1 MTHIHYEDECSRYIT
16 IGCVEK
22 VLCMLAC
29 WVEDPN
35 GDNFQKHLA
44 RIPDYLWLAE
54 DGMKMQSFGSQLWD
68 TSFAIQAM
76 LACSM
81 NDEELCDVLRKG
93 HDFIKSSQ
101 VKDDPQ
107 GDFKSLDK
115 LRDYLDF
122 TPDHEL
128 ITALVE
134 RWRPETST
142 FHLYH
147 GEATITLE
155 DVHFLTGLSI
165 VGVLVESQRRI
176 PTVDSDLQIYVE
188 QLLRKKPSTADLSAG
203 RVKMTWL
210 RNHFGT
216 IRGDADQETIEQH
229 CRAYILDFF
238 GSCIFADRSGSH
250 ASLFFLPLLEDMIQI
265 GEGCALLEAM
275 SWGHIGGDRG
285 GVGVERV
292 GVERV
297 GVGRGGVVMGG
308 VTWEFDSE
316 AGTPEELA
324 EVEEARRQ
332 FYMNRI
338 RVKPSSD
345 LLWRMQFLRE
355 KKFKQTIP
363 PVRIKEDEVIT
374 FEKAKIAV
382 KRGAHFFSALQS
394 NHGHW
399 PAENSGPLFFLPPLI
414 ICLYIT
420 GHLDSVLSVEHRTEI
435 LRYIYNHQNED
446 GGWGLHIEGQSA
458 MFCTTL
464 SYICMRILGEGPEG
478 GRDNA
483 CERARDWILDH
494 GGATYI
500 PSWGKTWLS
509 ILGVYDWSGTNPMPP
524 ELWLLPSFLPMNL
537 GKMMCYT
544 RLVYMPMSYLYG
556 KRFVGPITVL
566 VQQLRRELHTQSYD
580 QIDWKNTR
588 HLCFQEDLYY
598 PHPLI
603 QDLIWD
609 GLNMFVEPVLNR
621 WPLNKLIR
629 KKALAVAMKH
639 VHYEDEISCY
649 ITIGCIEKVLCM
661 LACWVEDPNGDY
673 FQKHLARV
681 PEYLWVAED
690 GMKMHLACGIDD
702 KEIGDVLRKGHE
714 FIKSSQVKDDPQGD
728 FKSMYR
734 HISKGSWTFSTK
746 IMDGKSQT
754 ALLKVLNPTEFF
766 EDIVVNKEYVE
777 CTGSAISS
785 IVEFKKLYPGHR
797 GKEIDKFIKGAV
809 RYLEATQNH
818 EGGWYGE
825 WGICFTYGT
834 FFALGG
840 LIAAGKSYNNSF
852 AIRKGVDFLLSIQ
865 QSDGGWGESYL
876 SCPHKR
882 YVPLKGNRSN
892 LVQTAWGMMG
902 LIHGG
907 QMDRY
912 PTPLHRA
919 AKLLIN
925 SQMEDGDF
933 PKQELAGVYV
943 KNSMLHYAAYRNI
956 FPLWALAEYSKRITS
971 CQK

>member
-1 MTHIHYEDECSRYIT
+1 
-16 IGCVEK
+16 
-22 VLCMLAC
+22 
-29 WVEDPN
+29 
-35 GDNFQKHLA
+35 
-44 RIPDYLWLAE
+44 
-54 DGMKMQSFGSQLWD
+54 
-68 TSFAIQAM
+68 
-76 LACSM
+76 
-81 NDEELCDVLRKG
+81 
-93 HDFIKSSQ
+93 
-101 VKDDPQ
+101 
-107 GDFKSLDK
+107 
-115 LRDYLDF
+115 
-122 TPDHEL
+122 
-128 ITALVE
+128 
-134 RWRPETST
+134 
-142 FHLYH
+142 
-147 GEATITLE
+147 
-155 DVHFLTGLSI
+155 
-165 VGVLVESQRRI
+165 
-176 PTVDSDLQIYVE
+176 
-188 QLLRKKPSTADLSAG
+188 
-203 RVKMTWL
+203 
-210 RNHFGT
+210 
-216 IRGDADQETIEQH
+216 
-229 CRAYILDFF
+229 
-238 GSCIFADRSGSH
+238 
-250 ASLFFLPLLEDMIQI
+250 
-265 GEGCALLEAM
+265 
-275 SWGHIGGDRG
+275 
-285 GVGVERV
+285 
-292 GVERV
+292 
-297 GVGRGGVVMGG
+297 
-308 VTWEFDSE
+308 
-316 AGTPEELA
+316 
-324 EVEEARRQ
+324 
-332 FYMNRI
+332 
-338 RVKPSSD
+338 
-345 LLWRMQFLRE
+345 
-355 KKFKQTIP
+355 
-363 PVRIKEDEVIT
+363 
-374 FEKAKIAV
+374 
-382 KRGAHFFSALQS
+382 
-394 NHGHW
+394 
-399 PAENSGPLFFLPPLI
+399 
-414 ICLYIT
+414 
-420 GHLDSVLSVEHRTEI
+420 
-435 LRYIYNHQNED
+435 
-446 GGWGLHIEGQSA
+446 

-639 VHYEDEISCY
+639 VHYEDEISRY
-649 ITIGCIEKVLCM
+649 VTIGCIEKVLCM

-690 GMKMHLACGIDD
+690 GMKMHSFGSQLWDTGLAIQALLACGIDD
-702 KEIGDVLRKGHE
+702 KEIRDVFRKGHE

-734 HISKGSWTFSTK
+734 HISKGSWTFS
-746 IMDGKSQT
+746 DQDHGWQVSDCT
-754 ALLKVLNPTEFF
+754 AEGLKCCLLLSKMQPQLVGEPMEPTRLFDSVNILSKNGGISAWEPTGAPKWLEVLNPTEFL

-876 SCPHKR
+876 SCPHKLLL
-882 YVPLKGNRSN
+882 PLEGNRSN

-907 QMDRY
+907 QMDRD

-933 PKQELAGVYV
+933 PQQELAGVYV